1 MVPTTGVEGAK
12 QLIIRTKR
20 WFRSPESDEEA
31 AVALVDT
38 VDFCGPARRGE
49 SALGPRQEMSCA
61 KGARSSSGSS
71 SFSRTCRFDSG
82 ATRPQVMGWH
92 TTSRLTWRP
101 ITALVSD
108 ETWAELRLTNA
119 AFACS
124 HESRRA
130 ASRQRPMSKKRFLCT
145 APTKNRTAL
154 LPNNR
159 TRDLGT
165 NIRSR
170 EVSCSAVVRIFP
182 SRKILVTLGSK
193 PSKSGRLLPEGAQK
207 STQPGR

>member
-38 VDFCGPARRGE
+38 ADFCGPARRGE

-71 SFSRTCRFDSG
+71 SFSQTCRFDSG
-82 ATRPQVMGWH
+82 ATQLEVMGWH
-92 TTSRLTWRP
+92 TTSKLTWRP

-130 ASRQRPMSKKRFLCT
+130 ASRPTADVEEAVLVHGTGEEQDGAVTQQPNSRSWNKSPVEGDFMLSSRPNPPEQGDSRQFWVKTFLV
-145 APTKNRTAL
+145 
-154 LPNNR
+154 
-159 TRDLGT
+159 G
-165 NIRSR
+165 
-170 EVSCSAVVRIFP
+170 
-182 SRKILVTLGSK
+182 
-193 PSKSGRLLPEGAQK
+193 
-207 STQPGR
+207 